1 MTTLPHLGKITITGA
16 YTFLMLHSGRYV
28 LEDQYSQML
37 TFVSPYTPPTPPTP
51 VEKMIALTF
60 FAGYTPA
67 LIVGMP
73 GIVAY
78 KYFNQEER
86 V

>member
-1 MTTLPHLGKITITGA
+1 MTTFPHLGKITVVGA
-16 YTFLMLHSGRYV
+16 YTFLMLQSGRYV

-37 TFVSPYTPPTPPTP
+37 TFVSPHTTPTPA
-51 VEKMIALTF
+51 EKMIALMF
-60 FAGYTPA
+60 FAGYTPT
-67 LIVGMP
+67 LMIGMP
-73 GIVAY
+73 GIVAH